1 MGEKRGAPR
10 RRVLKSAFIVLSDK
24 APKLPC
30 VVKNISDTG
39 AAIEVSSTIGIP
51 HGFELIVDG
60 VRHKCQAQWR
70 TQTKIGV
77 KFE

>member
-1 MGEKRGAPR
+1 MGEKRGASR
-10 RRVLKSAFIVLSDK
+10 RRVLKGAFIVLSEK

-39 AAIEVSSTIGIP
+39 AAVEVSTTVGIP
-51 HGFELIVDG
+51 HSFELIVDG
-60 VRHKCQAQWR
+60 ARHQCQAQWR
-70 TQTKIGV
+70 TQTRIGV